1 MTVKQTK
8 EQQANMQ
15 SDAIEMAG
23 WKRVKKDF
31 PGNLIQV
38 SMLEREIEYAKSCLR
53 EHDTGHIHTAI
64 SWLEHRIEELK
75 NEG

>member
-1 MTVKQTK
+1 MT
-8 EQQANMQ
+8 
-15 SDAIEMAG
+15 
-23 WKRVKKDF
+23 VKKDF

-38 SMLEREIEYAKSCLR
+38 SILEREVEYTKSCLR

-75 NEG
+75 NER